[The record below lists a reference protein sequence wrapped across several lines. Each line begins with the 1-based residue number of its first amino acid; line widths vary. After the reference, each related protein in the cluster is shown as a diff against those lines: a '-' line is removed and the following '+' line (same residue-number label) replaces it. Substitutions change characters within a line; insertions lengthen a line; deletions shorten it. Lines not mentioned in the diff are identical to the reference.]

1 MAQSLKFFGMAGSL
15 REQANSRIVLNAL
28 GEMLPEL
35 SQLLIGDIGQ
45 LPFYNVDV
53 ELSRLPAAVSEMR
66 SQVET
71 SDAVLIVTPEYNHSI
86 PGVLKNALDW
96 LSRPAFKS
104 CMTHKPV
111 FFITLSESAMGGVR
125 AQLQLRE
132 ILASMLC
139 TLPPLPEIAM
149 AAISSK
155 IRDGKLTDEPT
166 LKFTRQ
172 VLNTFLASAVK

>member
-15 REQANSRIVLNAL
+15 REQANSRVVLNAL

-35 SQLLIGDIGQ
+35 GQLHSADIGQ
-45 LPFYNVDV
+45 LPFYNLDV
-53 ELSRLPAAVSEMR
+53 EQSRLPLAVSEMR
-66 SQVET
+66 AQVAA
-71 SDAVLIVTPEYNHSI
+71 SDAILIVTPEYNHSI

-96 LSRPAFKS
+96 LSRPAFNS
-104 CMTHKPV
+104 SMTHKPV
-111 FFITLSESAMGGVR
+111 FFITLSESALGGVR

-139 TLPPLPEIAM
+139 VLPPLPEIAM

-155 IRDGKLTDEPT
+155 IRDGKLVDEPT

-172 VLNTFLASAVK
+172 VLDTFLAFAIK